1 MLTRENDI
9 DIHALHR
16 QGWTISAI
24 ARHLGRDRKT
34 IRAYLAGREAG
45 VRVRS
50 DPDPFEPFAA
60 YCGRRLHDDPHLW
73 ASTLFDELLELG
85 YGQSYPTMT
94 RQIRVRS
101 LRPACEPCRPTR
113 GRAVAVIEHL
123 PGQETQWDWVELP
136 DPPVQW
142 GWGKTAHLLVGA
154 LSHSG
159 KWRGVLAESEDQP
172 HLIDALDRVAHALGG
187 LTLDWRFD
195 RMATVVSPGTGRVTA
210 SFAAVA
216 KHYAVMVKPCPPRRG
231 NRKGVVEKANHVAAQ
246 RFWRTLPDDVTVEQA
261 QARLDAW
268 CATRGDAR
276 RRATPEGRFTVA
288 ELAAAEVLAPMPTQF
303 PALLSVERV
312 VSAQALVAFRGNRY
326 SVPPNL
332 HGATV
337 TVTVRL
343 DGTHLD
349 IATTSAT
356 TPGTTSGSSGRGVA
370 LPTMIARHRIAPT
383 GAGVMVRDHGHVTAL
398 DQAAMGAAT
407 LEAPHRGKQR
417 RPPTAAA
424 RAEADAIRTRTGHGD
439 RSSLAAISDTGG
451 VVVDLARYAAA
462 AEGRN
467 TLHAE
472 SATKRPEE
480 EPHTKPK
487 ESPHRSRRTTTL
499 KTTMK
504 ENKTS

>member
-1 MLTRENDI
+1 MPCTGRGG
-9 DIHALHR
+9 R
-16 QGWTISAI
+16 SRRSSAI
-24 ARHLGRDRKT
+24 WAGTVKRSAP
-34 IRAYLAGREAG
+34 IWPAGRPGFGCA
-45 VRVRS
+45 
-50 DPDPFEPFAA
+50 DPDPFEPFAG
-60 YCGRRLHDDPHLW
+60 YCGWRLHDDPHLW

-85 YGQSYPTMT
+85 YGQSYPRMT
-94 RQIRVRS
+94 RQIRARG
-101 LRPACEPCRPTR
+101 LRPACEPCRPR
-113 GRAVAVIEHL
+113 KGRAVAVIEH
-123 PGQETQWDWVELP
+123 PAGQETQWDWLELP
-136 DPPVQW
+136 DPPAGW
-142 GWGKTAHLLVGA
+142 GWGKIAHLLVGA

-216 KHYAVMVKPCPPRRG
+216 KHYAVVIKSCPPRRG

-268 CATRGDAR
+268 CAARGDAR
-276 RRATPEGRFTVA
+276 QRVTPDGRFTVA
-288 ELAAAEVLAPMPTQF
+288 KLAAAEVLAPMPTQF

-332 HGATV
+332 HGTAV

-349 IATTSAT
+349 IATTPAT
-356 TPGTTSGSSGRGVA
+356 ASSGRGRV
-370 LPTMIARHRIAPT
+370 LPTVIARHRIAPT

-398 DQAAMGAAT
+398 NQAAMGAAT

-417 RPPTAAA
+417 RPPTPAAS
-424 RAEADAIRTRTGHGD
+424 AEADALRTRTGGGGGH
-439 RSSLAAISDTGG
+439 SDTG

-462 AEGRN
+462 AAGPN
-467 TLHAE
+467 TLGTTSPAGAPRE
-472 SATKRPEE
+472 ETLTPLKETTQPE
-480 EPHTKPK
+480 PAIK
-487 ESPHRSRRTTTL
+487 EITQS
-499 KTTMK
+499 
-504 ENKTS
+504 